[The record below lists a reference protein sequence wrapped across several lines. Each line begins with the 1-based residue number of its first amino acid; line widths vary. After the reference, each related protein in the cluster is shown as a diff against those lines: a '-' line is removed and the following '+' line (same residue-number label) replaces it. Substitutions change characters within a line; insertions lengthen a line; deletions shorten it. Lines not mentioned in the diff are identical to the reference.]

1 MHLVQIADFGV
12 SRKIQGSQMYTG
24 TVGTMTY
31 MPPELLGQSKISN
44 KTDVYAFG
52 LIMWELTT
60 GEAPFGMVTVADIW
74 RKVVI
79 EHYRPPFASNVPPS
93 YVSLATR
100 CWDNDAKLRPSFDEV
115 QSELSM
121 LIATVK

>member
-1 MHLVQIADFGV
+1 
-12 SRKIQGSQMYTG
+12 MYTG

-31 MPPELLGQSKISN
+31 MPPELLGSSKISS

-79 EHYRPPFASNVPPS
+79 EHYRPSFASNVPPG
-93 YVSLATR
+93 YVNLATM
-100 CWDNDAKLRPSFDEV
+100 CWDNDPKLRPTFDQV
-115 QSELSM
+115 QNEL
-121 LIATVK
+121 TVLLAALK